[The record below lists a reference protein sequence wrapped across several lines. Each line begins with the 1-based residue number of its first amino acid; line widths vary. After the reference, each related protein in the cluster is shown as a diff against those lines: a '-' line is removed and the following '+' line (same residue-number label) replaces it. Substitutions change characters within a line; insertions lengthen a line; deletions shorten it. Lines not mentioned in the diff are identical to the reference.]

1 LEGLDVELV
10 PGDVLDCDSLRN
22 AASGISTLYHLA
34 GVISIQPGL
43 NLRVRKVN
51 VEGTCNVLEAA
62 RAEGVRRMVY
72 TSSIHALQRIPHGQ
86 VIDESTPYDPEHAI
100 SAYDCSKAE
109 ASLAVKARADAGFN
123 AVIVCP
129 TGVIGP
135 YDYRRSEMGQ
145 LICDMMKH
153 RIVPMVAGAY
163 DFVDVRDVADGLIQ
177 AARHGRSG
185 ETYILSGTQVGMIAL
200 LEMVR
205 MVAGTRTYGLR
216 VPGRLAQIA
225 APLFVWAARIAR
237 RRPLITPYS
246 LATVFSNSVVSFRK
260 AAQELGYQPRA
271 LQETIEDTVR
281 WWRERQVLA

>member
-1 LEGLDVELV
+1 
-10 PGDVLDCDSLRN
+10 
-22 AASGISTLYHLA
+22 
-34 GVISIQPGL
+34 
-43 NLRVRKVN
+43 
-51 VEGTCNVLEAA
+51 
-62 RAEGVRRMVY
+62 
-72 TSSIHALQRIPHGQ
+72 
-86 VIDESTPYDPEHAI
+86 
-100 SAYDCSKAE
+100 
-109 ASLAVKARADAGFN
+109 
-123 AVIVCP
+123 
-129 TGVIGP
+129 
-135 YDYRRSEMGQ
+135 MGQ